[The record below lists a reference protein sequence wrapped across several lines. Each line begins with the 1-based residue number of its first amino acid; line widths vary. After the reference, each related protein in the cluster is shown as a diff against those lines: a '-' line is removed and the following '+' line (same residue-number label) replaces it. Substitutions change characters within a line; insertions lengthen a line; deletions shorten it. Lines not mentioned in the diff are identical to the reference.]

1 MELKKISHSS
11 EYTCQNAFPT
21 ENHSSKFSL
30 LLKLQASIFCF
41 LLRSVKAKV
50 GRWSTSDL
58 GSSKMDKSNKRIR
71 PLEYKD
77 IATLV
82 LSVTR
87 YLEKMLCG
95 HKC

>member
-11 EYTCQNAFPT
+11 EYTCQMPFLLKNT
-21 ENHSSKFSL
+21 VQRFSL
-30 LLKLQASIFCF
+30 LLKLQASILCF

-50 GRWSTSDL
+50 GRWSTSGL